1 MPTHELQLAGKTILV
16 TGAARGIG
24 LAISRAC
31 VGNGAAVFLSDIRD
45 DEGSRAAEAIGAAYV
60 RLDVRSEADWTA
72 ALGSIDGIQ
81 GLVNNAGITGFGDE
95 GLGGQDAEHCTLE
108 DWRAVHATN
117 LDGVFLGC
125 KHAIAAMKDAG
136 GSIVSIASRSGK
148 VGVGGAAAYASSKA
162 AVINHTRS
170 VALYCAERGYAV
182 RCNAISPG
190 AILTPMWEAL
200 LEHAPDRETAIAE
213 FAAEVPLRRMGT
225 PEDVANLAVYLL
237 GEQSRYVT
245 GADFSVDG
253 GLTAGTAAQPKK

>member
-1 MPTHELQLAGKTILV
+1 MPGGRLERKRVLV

-24 LAISRAC
+24 LATARAC
-31 VGNGAAVFLSDIRD
+31 VDQGAMVYLSDIRD
-45 DEGSRAAEAIGAAYV
+45 EEGAKAAADLGATYLH
-60 RLDVRSEADWTA
+60 LDARSASDWAA
-72 ALGSIDGIQ
+72 ALESIGVLH

-95 GLGGQDAEHCTLE
+95 SLGPQDAEHCSLE

-125 KHAIAAMKDAG
+125 KHAIAAMKAGG
-136 GSIVSIASRSGK
+136 GSIVNIASRSGK
-148 VGVGGAAAYASSKA
+148 VGVGGAAAYGSSKA

-190 AILTPMWEAL
+190 AILSPMWEAL
-200 LEHAPDRETAIAE
+200 LAHAPDREAAIAE
-213 FAAEVPLRRMGT
+213 FAAEVPLRRMGS
-225 PEDVANLAVYLL
+225 PEDVASLAVYLL
-237 GEQSRYVT
+237 SDESAYVT
-245 GADFSVDG
+245 GAEFAVDG

>member
-1 MPTHELQLAGKTILV
+1 MPGRRLEGKRILV

-24 LAISRAC
+24 LATARAC
-31 VGNGAAVFLSDIRD
+31 VDQGAMAYLSDIRD
-45 DEGSRAAEAIGAAYV
+45 EEGAKAAADLGATYLH
-60 RLDVRSEADWTA
+60 LDARSASDWAA
-72 ALGSIDGIQ
+72 ALESIGSLH

-95 GLGGQDAEHCTLE
+95 SLGPQDAEHCSLE

-125 KHAIAAMKDAG
+125 KHAIAAMKARG
-136 GSIVSIASRSGK
+136 GSIVNIASRSGK

-170 VALYCAERGYAV
+170 VAMYCAERGYPI

-190 AILTPMWEAL
+190 AILTPMWESL
-200 LEHAPDRETAIAE
+200 LEHAPDREAAIAE

-225 PEDVANLAVYLL
+225 PEDVASVALYLL
-237 GEQSRYVT
+237 CDESTYVT
-245 GADFSVDG
+245 GAEFAIDG
-253 GLTAGTAAQPKK
+253 GMTAGTRAQPKQ